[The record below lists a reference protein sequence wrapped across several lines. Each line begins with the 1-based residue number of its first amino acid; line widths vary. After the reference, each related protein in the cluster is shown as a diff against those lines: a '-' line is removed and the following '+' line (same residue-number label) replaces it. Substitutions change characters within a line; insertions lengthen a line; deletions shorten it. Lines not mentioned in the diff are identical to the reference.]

1 MSMVTKLDRIVR
13 VLNVALML
21 LFLAGLIW
29 LYAYMPDTLKIRMLA
44 SDEAAFA
51 VSKNAYFYAFL
62 GFFALSNLVIYA
74 SHSLARYIAPGSS
87 ILSIFRDSRSKSIF
101 LLWLSSFQVAVG
113 VMILLSYLY
122 FGFMNAP
129 DHQYGPRLPAMAV
142 GPVLILLTF
151 AIPLIERVAPKIF
164 DD

>member
-1 MSMVTKLDRIVR
+1 MVTKLDRIVR

-29 LYAYMPDTLKIRMLA
+29 LYAYMPETLEIRMRA
-44 SDEAAFA
+44 SDEAAFS
-51 VSKNAYFYAFL
+51 VSKNAYFYTFL
-62 GFFALSNLVIYA
+62 GLFALSNLVIYA
-74 SHSLARYIAPGSS
+74 SQALARYIAPGTSTFS
-87 ILSIFRDSRSKSIF
+87 LFRDSRSKSIF

-122 FGFMNAP
+122 FGFMNTP
-129 DHQYGPRLPAMAV
+129 DHRYGPQLPAMAV
-142 GPVLILLTF
+142 GPFLVLLTF